1 MTPNLTAQPNPA
13 PDLIRGLA
21 RTQPQEVPGQA
32 RDATE

>member
-1 MTPNLTAQPNPA
+1 MTPDLTAQPNPA

-21 RTQPQEVPGQA
+21 PTHPKEVPGQA